1 MTQSSPIP
9 SDERIVDAMIQ
20 LARVT
25 KSHRVI
31 VAGTNSAEAL
41 LKLRRRGYLRVTTT
55 KICLVPCRQFDVA
68 LIAWREQSIK
78 TLEATLDRLVQYVSA
93 FGALVLWIGPHEC
106 IANQAPGLVV
116 QRLGFRIESGTS
128 CENGIAIA
136 ARRLDSV
143 PAAKAA

>member
-1 MTQSSPIP
+1 MIKSMPKI

-41 LKLRRRGYLRVTTT
+41 LKLRRRSYLRVTTT
-55 KICLVPCRQFDVA
+55 KICLVPGRQFDVA

-93 FGALVLWIGPHEC
+93 FGALVLWIGPHER
-106 IANQAPGLVV
+106 IANQALGLVV